1 MKQARGASI
10 PRYQVCYL
18 TPSSRGEILGW
29 KSMKIMKIL
38 KNQWLLHQIQWFLW
52 KSVTNKIFCVRFVH
66 NLQSSVINIFW
77 WFLFGNNRTFL
88 PYDVTFCVFL
98 FEFLFFRIFWS
109 NLAFLLFFCI
119 FWLSTLPIPAISVS
133 DLCTTCRAALWI
145 FFDDLF
151 FVATVCSY
159 LMTWHFAFYDLNSY
173 FLDFPTKNKHFSECV
188 MIRLP
193 ILAILLVF
201 RVRCL
206 LPPTPALCR

>member
-1 MKQARGASI
+1 MATGR
-10 PRYQVCYL
+10 CYL
-18 TPSSRGEILGW
+18 MTWHFAFFDLNFHIFGFFSEIQQFSQCSNFRHSTLP
-29 KSMKIMKIL
+29 IPA
-38 KNQWLLHQIQWFLW
+38 
-52 KSVTNKIFCVRFVH
+52 IFCVRFVH